1 MSEAYHAAGDVASRE
16 FVTLH
21 LMDQVFGVEVAAVH
35 DVFAPRGLT
44 PVPMAPPE
52 IAGVLNIRGRIVTAL
67 DARARLGL
75 PPRDEARAQ
84 TAMAV
89 GVERSGEVYGL
100 IIDRVG
106 EVIRFSD
113 DRREPNPINLDPRWL
128 DVADGVYRLE
138 RGLLIVL
145 NLDRIL
151 GVKSPVSA

>member
-1 MSEAYHAAGDVASRE
+1 MSEAYHPAADAASRE

-52 IAGVLNIRGRIVTAL
+52 IAGVLNLRGRIVTAL

-75 PPRDEARAQ
+75 PPLEEDRAHA
-84 TAMAV
+84 AMAV
-89 GVERSGEVYGL
+89 GVERGGEVYGL

-106 EVIRFSD
+106 EVIRLSD

-138 RGLLIVL
+138 QGLLIVL

-151 GVKSPVSA
+151 GVKTPTPA